1 MINKSYLNCIRRLG
15 DVPGFVKTAVANVK
29 YQQRV
34 ASLKAKGAIPLS
46 EIKKDFEKVSWDLFR
61 KTVEPDYGSIWVVTT
76 IKNANGE
83 DEKWL
88 TVYTDEN
95 DRVVR
100 QVKASKKTAQEYLTG
115 DNVLVEGIISQ
126 IRGSEDQGYD
136 YLITFATGE
145 TAWIS
150 EQDIT
155 KTGKKNVHTRYT
167 VGENIFVM
175 KESSINKTSSKTSHT
190 PGTIVQINVPHGNL
204 YEKYNGKIGEVVAAV
219 PDRSKVSFKDLPST
233 WFEDNIIR
241 PVSLCPICN
250 AKMSLQMLKKLGT
263 LKCKCGASYSKRQL
277 EKIVNKN
284 RINKVASEKVAQVF
298 PYENKIDAAWNDLGE
313 LKNILDDMQIDCDA
327 EKSRIER
334 QRGNERLWH
343 DLLANI
349 EGVKNRI
356 EELEKEDTEKI
367 TAKIEPS
374 IELLKEYAKSYWVA
388 GDFNAIRE
396 DLKEQGLSEKES
408 EEFIAQYGDKIEE
421 LSEYIPKEELKEYLG
436 EEWNEEKEASIKK
449 AKIVE
454 KGNEFCVIAESGRSM
469 GCYPSRKKAEERL
482 QQVEMFKHMK
492 GKKAQEIFN
501 LGERVRFIVP
511 SHPYYGEFGNVVE
524 KYPEEGKMKYRIKFD
539 DDTTAVTSEYWIIKT
554 SSKKAQNVIFWFDSP
569 NALKA
574 LKHLQGPPISPAKEP
589 SEEEP
594 EDLEEVDLEPKEEV
608 EKEASKKTA
617 QRNFEVGD
625 IVQIMD
631 KEENTTIVPKAT
643 IAQIDEYL
651 GKDGNMH
658 ETIEITGSKD
668 EDEQEWYNEEEYSII
683 LLKSVEASIKKEA
696 VKLYFSNLDDL
707 QDALNAIDEVIYDGD
722 YDVIEEE
729 GVIIFKNNVA
739 KKAKDLIN
747 DTGVWYKEIKKKTSI
762 KKEADGTEVLR
773 GGGGAG
779 SDKLE
784 PMSWSVKETKTPKIP
799 EKVEEQEE
807 PTEEEVEEIHVVVNP
822 ETKDVH
828 VSFEGEEGE
837 KIEEEKGE
845 PTGAETPTTEEKE
858 PETEEVEEEGEGMGG
873 ENIPVNF

>member
-241 PVSLCPICN
+241 PVSLCPTCN

-277 EKIVNKN
+277 EKIANKN
-284 RINKVASEKVAQVF
+284 RINKVAAEKTRKTAQVF
-298 PYENKIDAAWNDLGE
+298 PYEYKIDVAWNDLRE
-313 LKNILDDMQIDCDA
+313 LKNILDDMQIDCNT

-343 DLLANI
+343 DFLANI
-349 EGVKNRI
+349 EDVKNRI
-356 EELEKEDTEKI
+356 EELEKKDI
-367 TAKIEPS
+367 
-374 IELLKEYAKSYWVA
+374 
-388 GDFNAIRE
+388 
-396 DLKEQGLSEKES
+396 
-408 EEFIAQYGDKIEE
+408 
-421 LSEYIPKEELKEYLG
+421 
-436 EEWNEEKEASIKK
+436 EKEASVKK

-454 KGNEFCVIAESGRSM
+454 KGNEFCVIVESGRSM